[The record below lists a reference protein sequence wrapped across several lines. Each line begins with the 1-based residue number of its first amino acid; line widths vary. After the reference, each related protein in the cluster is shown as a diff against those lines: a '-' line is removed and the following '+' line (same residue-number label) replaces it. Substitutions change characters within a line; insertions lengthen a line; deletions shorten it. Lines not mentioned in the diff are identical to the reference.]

1 LSERFLE
8 GYTTALASGK
18 ARWIER
24 DTADGLIKQLL
35 DKQRNRS
42 RPAFLD
48 SRTTLKGAYRKIRV
62 DGKKAL
68 AISDDDRCKVTE
80 FMENFAR
87 EQSNPAF
94 YHMLDVARRIAG
106 TGSLGVARYA
116 ILVEGKGSPD
126 QNYLLDLK
134 QALPSSLMPHV
145 RIKQPEWESE
155 AQRVVGVQ
163 QRMQSVSMAFL
174 HPVMMGKQ
182 SYVLRALQPSEDRVD
197 LSATGNDAAQM
208 IEGVLRHMGELVA
221 WGQLRSSGRS
231 GSSIADE
238 LIDFAQKKKWQKSLM
253 DLAQQCK
260 KQVEK
265 DYLSYA
271 EAFDDGAFEER

>member
-1 LSERFLE
+1 
-8 GYTTALASGK
+8 
-18 ARWIER
+18 
-24 DTADGLIKQLL
+24 
-35 DKQRNRS
+35 
-42 RPAFLD
+42 
-48 SRTTLKGAYRKIRV
+48 
-62 DGKKAL
+62 
-68 AISDDDRCKVTE
+68 
-80 FMENFAR
+80 M
-87 EQSNPAF
+87 
-94 YHMLDVARRIAG
+94 H
-106 TGSLGVARYA
+106 
-116 ILVEGKGSPD
+116 
-126 QNYLLDLK
+126 
-134 QALPSSLMPHV
+134 
-145 RIKQPEWESE
+145 IKQPQWKSE
-155 AQRVVGVQ
+155 AHRVVGVQ

-174 HPVMMGKQ
+174 HAVMMGKQ

-197 LSATGNDAAQM
+197 LSATVNAAQM

-221 WGQLRSSGRS
+221 WGQLRSSGRA